1 MGENKK
7 RPAQPIVDSSSDTDD
22 LLPHVSLTKKR
33 CTEGPSDVD
42 FHAIKDDIS
51 AIRKDMEF
59 FYQIDK
65 RMKIPIAL
73 YRQLSDAFKC
83 NICQGDSGISKSAHY
98 VQLKGL
104 FLKPCVCM
112 D

>member
-1 MGENKK
+1 MRASGECFFLHAKVIKK

-65 RMKIPIAL
+65 RMKIPSSAL
-73 YRQLSDAFKC
+73 
-83 NICQGDSGISKSAHY
+83 
-98 VQLKGL
+98 
-104 FLKPCVCM
+104 
-112 D
+112 